1 MCLCMIIIRYEN
13 ICLLV
18 TFSQALPSVTTMMT
32 KSEAR
37 QHESVHLPSV
47 KKTTTTAA
55 AAGAPTGRAKASSKR
70 RAQPESDVESGWQ
83 SLNICFV
90 GISMRV
96 VQFGPVC
103 LDVLYY

>member
-1 MCLCMIIIRYEN
+1 MLARH
-13 ICLLV
+13 V
-18 TFSQALPSVTTMMT
+18 FPGAALSDDDDDEVRSAPTR
-32 KSEAR
+32 KRA
-37 QHESVHLPSV
+37 PAV
-47 KKTTTTAA
+47 KKATTAAA

-83 SLNICFV
+83 PLNMCFG